1 MILHPTV
8 IANLLS
14 AYVSSFMLMYATYYG
29 AQILKHWDIQSG
41 SEMQLIL
48 ERKTYLV
55 STVLSYVF
63 GLQLL
68 SLFLFVFTADSLRT
82 LFVGAM
88 CAAGTLNVNAFGY
101 PTLVLKIV
109 NFVTAGLWLVLNHA
123 DNQGY
128 DYPLIKKKYL
138 LLIIIAPFIVLETLL
153 ETAYFLGMEP
163 DVITS
168 CCGSLFSGEKT
179 TGLGSELASLPAI
192 PTLWAFYL
200 TAIITLI
207 SGLVFYF
214 KNRGG
219 YVYALLSFVLFI
231 IALIAIVSVIS
242 IYIYELPTHHCP
254 FCIIMEDYGYIGY
267 LLYVLLFGGV
277 VAGSGIGIILPFR
290 KIESLKHV
298 LGGFINKLALT
309 SVLMYGTFAV
319 IVTYRI
325 IFSNLIM

>member
-8 IANLLS
+8 IANLLA
-14 AYVSSFMLMYATYYG
+14 AYTASFMLTYAAYYG
-29 AQILKHWDIQSG
+29 LQILKHWNIESG
-41 SEMQLIL
+41 SELQLIL

-109 NFVTAGLWLVLNHA
+109 NFVAAGLWLVLNHA

-138 LLIIIAPFIVLETLL
+138 LLIVVTPFIVLETLL
-153 ETAYFLGMEP
+153 ETAYFLGMAP

-200 TAIITLI
+200 TVIITLI

-219 YVYALLSFVLFI
+219 YVYALLSFALFI

-254 FCIIMEDYGYIGY
+254 FCIIMKDYSYIGY

-290 KIESLKHV
+290 KIESLKHA

-309 SVLMYGTFAV
+309 SVLMYGAFTV